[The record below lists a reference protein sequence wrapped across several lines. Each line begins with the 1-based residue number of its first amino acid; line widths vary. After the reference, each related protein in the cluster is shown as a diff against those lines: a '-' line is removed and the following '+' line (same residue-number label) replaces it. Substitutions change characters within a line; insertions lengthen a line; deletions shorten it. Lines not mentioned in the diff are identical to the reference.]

1 MAYFQPP
8 QERPRHVKRFLTM
21 RDIEDA
27 AADGCR
33 EILHVDDLVITDAA
47 REAAHDLGVA
57 IVKPDPAKQAAAKPA
72 TPPPASAPPSTTTL
86 SASPPPPVP
95 YGAAPALAATRS
107 EAHTS
112 ELQSLMRISSA
123 VSCYPRDLHVL
134 THSFPTRRSSDLGR
148 WLP

>member
-1 MAYFQPP
+1 
-8 QERPRHVKRFLTM
+8 M

-72 TPPPASAPPSTTTL
+72 TPPPASAPPPTTTL
-86 SASPPPPVP
+86 SAAPPPD
-95 YGAAPALAATRS
+95 R
-107 EAHTS
+107 TS
-112 ELQSLMRISSA
+112 THLNYRHYCELLM
-123 VSCYPRDLHVL
+123 
-134 THSFPTRRSSDLGR
+134 PTADEKNKQLNTI
-148 WLP
+148 

>member
-86 SASPPPPVP
+86 SASPPPPVS
-95 YGAAPALAATRS
+95 YGAAPALAPTAAS
-107 EAHTS
+107 P
-112 ELQSLMRISSA
+112 
-123 VSCYPRDLHVL
+123 YPPPPGA
-134 THSFPTRRSSDLGR
+134 SPPGGSGR
-148 WLP
+148 PACGERG